1 MKTVGERIKETRIAR
16 GLSQGYLA
24 DFVGIQ
30 NSGIAK
36 YESGRVYPVPE
47 DRLQLIAK
55 ALDVTVDYLKS
66 DLEESLYVLDYR
78 VTLRGDTV
86 TVTDTVH
93 PELIVSY
100 TKEEWFNM
108 ELDGTAG
115 FRIVHADITEL
126 AHKQK
131 ETPTDTG
138 EGLSTVKKEMID
150 MVMSMDDDTVK
161 ALLRIADQ
169 VLSLRDK

>member
-66 DLEESLYVLDYR
+66 DLEESLYALDYH

-86 TVTDTVH
+86 TVSDTMH

-126 AHKQK
+126 VHKQK
-131 ETPTDTG
+131 EKPTLQMESELNETQIRII
-138 EGLSTVKKEMID
+138 EKLKSISPEELAKKMAAIEAVLD
-150 MVMSMDDDTVK
+150 M
-161 ALLRIADQ
+161 
-169 VLSLRDK
+169 